1 MTPLSQMIQLVVLTA
16 SALGAVYFIFY
27 RPTVQRE
34 IRQRRVVA
42 GLRPGDE
49 IVTTSG
55 FIGTIVD
62 VREPDDGSVELLL
75 DLGDG
80 RLVRARPSAVEERLP
95 RPEDRD
101 EAPADVDDAE
111 EEPVVPA
118 DVMPVTAGGLS
129 SPAASKDSNRD
140 TMRGGRRRAR
150 AAIED

>member
-16 SALGAVYFIFY
+16 CALGAVYFIFY
-27 RPTVQRE
+27 RPTIQRE
-34 IRQRRVVA
+34 TRQRRVVA

-80 RLVRARPSAVEERLP
+80 RIVRARPSAVEERLP
-95 RPEDRD
+95 RRGERGEAGPEV
-101 EAPADVDDAE
+101 EEEQALPAGVAPA
-111 EEPVVPA
+111 
-118 DVMPVTAGGLS
+118 TATGTS
-129 SPAASKDSNRD
+129 SAQAGEGSNRD
-140 TMRGGRRRAR
+140 TMRGGRRRSR